1 MLNGA
6 LMGIGAAAVVDTVV
20 FYWVLD
26 WHRLIE
32 GAPDPELFFLEL
44 VVVLVGAIPFAVGAP
59 RERRARR
66 R

>member
-1 MLNGA
+1 M
-6 LMGIGAAAVVDTVV
+6 T
-20 FYWVLD
+20 YSRPYHWVLE

-32 GAPDPELFFLEL
+32 GVPVPELFFLEL
-44 VVVLVGAIPFAVGAP
+44 GVVLVGAIPFAVGAA